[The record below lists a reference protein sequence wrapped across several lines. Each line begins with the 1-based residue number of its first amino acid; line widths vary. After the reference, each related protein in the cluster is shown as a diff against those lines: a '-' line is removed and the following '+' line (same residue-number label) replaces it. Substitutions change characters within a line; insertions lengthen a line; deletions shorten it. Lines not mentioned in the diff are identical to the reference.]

1 MMKLPTNQI
10 VSPRSAYRV
19 LDIPGLGSFELT
31 SGQGGTS
38 PKAYVKSA
46 WAHAAMNIRAQELAG
61 LPWRIAKDGIT
72 QENHPLL
79 QLLTDFGRES
89 NYAEAMAATEI
100 DLLTFGKS
108 FWLLDG
114 DVLQHLDAPTIAV
127 KATPAGELQ
136 FTQTINGKVVNRFA
150 REELVYFKEY
160 LPGSD
165 LLPGKPLLDVVSNAI
180 QIEYESGRY
189 IEAFLANDAT
199 PSLLLSTEQT
209 VEQTQLEKTLAWWN
223 KTFRGSKK
231 AGKVGMVDKGLKAQV
246 LSTSLREIALVELR
260 ESARN
265 DICAGL
271 RVPYLLVGAM
281 VKSTYANVAE
291 ARRFL
296 LEEIVIPRGK
306 YIADV
311 INEDLVSRID
321 PSVKF
326 EFLPNQIELLQE
338 AQTIKWDRL
347 DRAVQRGTISQEF
360 ARAQMGWPESAAPSE
375 PPAPEPQLPVLRS
388 WSRKALKAIRAGQS
402 ADVPFETDEV
412 SLREQVAIRAQL
424 KLAKSVAEVEAVFQ

>member
-1 MMKLPTNQI
+1 MRLLPNTI
-10 VSPRSAYRV
+10 VSPRSAYRT

-31 SGQGGTS
+31 SGQGGTA

-61 LPWRIAKDGIT
+61 LPWRISKNGVT

-89 NYAEAMAATEI
+89 NYAEAMSATEI
-100 DLLTFGKS
+100 DLLTFAKS

-127 KATPAGELQ
+127 KADQTGVLE
-136 FTQTINGKVVNRFA
+136 FVQTIRGKVVNRFA

-165 LLPGKPLLDVVSNAI
+165 LLPGKPLIEVVNNAV

-199 PSLLLSTEQT
+199 PSLLLSTEQI
-209 VEQTQLEKTLAWWN
+209 VEQPILEKTLAWWN

-231 AGKVGMVDKGLKAQV
+231 AGKVGMVDRGLKAQV

-311 INEDLVSRID
+311 INEDLVSKID
-321 PSVKF
+321 PEVKF

-338 AQTIKWDRL
+338 AQSLKWERL
-347 DRAVQRGTISQEF
+347 NSAVAAGAISLPF
-360 ARAQMGWPESAAPSE
+360 ARAEMGWPESAAPPT
-375 PPAPEPQLPVLRS
+375 PPAPEPQQPVLRS
-388 WSRKALKAIRAGQS
+388 WSRKALKAMRAGES
-402 ADVPFETDEV
+402 ADVPFETDEI
-412 SLREQVAIRAQL
+412 SLREQAAIRAQL
-424 KLAKSVAEVEAVFQ
+424 KAAKSVADVETVFR